1 MNSLDLVLL
10 VPLALFSFLGF
21 QRGFVKEAL
30 SIALTLFALLFAI
43 SSWSLIASP
52 MSLFMDPET
61 PGFGVISG
69 SILFL
74 LTLGLGSLIVYTF
87 VRLVEKSVLSVPNR
101 LFGLVFGLVKGAV
114 IVSIILQLSN
124 PFGTP
129 DSQSRET
136 SYLYPLVYNAGP
148 AVYNAFMAVV
158 PEAKTFAEKVAVTI
172 RELNG
177 DETSPDN

>member
-10 VPLALFSFLGF
+10 APLAIFAFLGF

-43 SSWSLIASP
+43 SSWTIIATP

-61 PGFGVISG
+61 PGFGIVSG

-74 LTLGLGSLIVYTF
+74 LTLGLGAFIIYAF
-87 VRLVEKSVLSVPNR
+87 VKLVEKSILSIPNR
-101 LFGLVFGLVKGAV
+101 IMGLLFGLLKGAV
-114 IVSIILQLSN
+114 IVSIILQLIK

-129 DSQSRET
+129 DTQSREA
-136 SYLYPLVYNAGP
+136 SYLYPIVLNSGP
-148 AVYNAFMAVV
+148 VVYNAFMAVV
-158 PEAKTFAEKVAVTI
+158 PEAKSFAEKIAITI
-172 RELNG
+172 EELNG
-177 DETSPDN
+177 NDTPSR